1 MSATW
6 TSNLSELVKRD
17 AEGQRRGLL
26 AAAQVLSDAVK
37 KNLSMGYTSGEFV
50 TGYSVNAVTI
60 SDPFQLGRAWGIR
73 VGTNL
78 VSNLEWEV
86 GHFNLF
92 LKRFVRVE
100 RWRTAMMDTRQAQA
114 QAFAKAYARAMEGGV

>member
-1 MSATW
+1 MSTTW
-6 TSNLSELVKRD
+6 TSNLDELVQRNN
-17 AEGQRRGLL
+17 AGQRRGLL
-26 AAAQVLSDAVK
+26 AAAQVLSSAVK
-37 KNLSMGYTSGEFV
+37 KNLSRGYTSGAFV
-50 TGYSVNAVTI
+50 TGASSDAVTI

-78 VSNLEWEV
+78 ISNLEWEV

-100 RWRTAMMDTRQAQA
+100 RWRPAMMDSREEQR
-114 QAFAKAYARAMEGGV
+114 QAFARGYKATAEGGA